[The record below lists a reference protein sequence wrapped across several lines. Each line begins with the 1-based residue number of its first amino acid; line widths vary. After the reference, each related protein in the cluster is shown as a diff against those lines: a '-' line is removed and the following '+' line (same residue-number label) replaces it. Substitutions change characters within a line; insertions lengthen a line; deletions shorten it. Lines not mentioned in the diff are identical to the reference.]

1 MFIRKVRQCSVV
13 FDFTKSINLAEAE
26 QKEIKRETLLELVE
40 FLLTEKLQFTG
51 EIYKA
56 VFDMVRTHSST
67 SIFSRK

>member
-1 MFIRKVRQCSVV
+1 MFIRKVRQCAVV
-13 FDFTKSINLAEAE
+13 FDFTKSINLVEAE

-56 VFDMVRTHSST
+56 VFDMVRVCSAVELL
-67 SIFSRK
+67 F